1 MRMITQYHEP
11 DQGRI
16 TFDGKPLSEAGC
28 EAKRRVGY
36 LPENNP
42 LYGDML
48 VAEYLQF
55 VARLRDLEG
64 TDRRRATDRAVAAT
78 GIDQVFYRPIGELS
92 KGYKQ
97 RVGLAAAILPE
108 P

>member
-1 MRMITQYHEP
+1 MTLLALDQVTKRFNGIPAVDAVSFSVDRGQVVGFLGPNGAGKSTTMRMITQFHEP

-48 VAEYLQF
+48 VAEYLAF
-55 VARLRDLEG
+55 VARLRDL
-64 TDRRRATDRAVAAT
+64 
-78 GIDQVFYRPIGELS
+78 
-92 KGYKQ
+92 
-97 RVGLAAAILPE
+97 
-108 P
+108 